1 MLNDKAKFPVYLA
14 CFIKS
19 PNISTNIC
27 INIIQYMLQTNT
39 LRLAMASP
47 GTYIWGAKY
56 ALSYYI
62 KALGK
67 EE

>member
-1 MLNDKAKFPVYLA
+1 
-14 CFIKS
+14 
-19 PNISTNIC
+19 
-27 INIIQYMLQTNT
+27 
-39 LRLAMASP
+39 MASP